1 MLNQSCYQY
10 DHFSSKWIEQM
21 RSVGIASITAV
32 IVVIEEYQSNCLYQD
47 RREKLVF
54 RSLLAS

>member
-1 MLNQSCYQY
+1 
-10 DHFSSKWIEQM
+10 M
-21 RSVGIASITAV
+21 RSIGIASITAV
-32 IVVIEEYQSNCLYQD
+32 IVVIEKYQSNRLYQD